1 MNMKK
6 LLVLSF
12 VAGMLVLASCGT
24 GKGNAEAT
32 DSTKVVEQPVAVDSA
47 AVADSAVVK

>member
-1 MNMKK
+1 MKK

-12 VAGMLVLASCGT
+12 VAGMLALASCGT

-32 DSTKVVEQPVAVDSA
+32 DSTTVVEQPVAVDTA
-47 AVADSAVVK
+47 AADTTAVQ